1 MKKLPLILFVF
12 LAAALS
18 LQAQD
23 TQNDP
28 FDASKVPDSTAD
40 LQSYAQSGWKVE
52 EIVKGDL
59 NGDGKPDAA
68 VKLAQIE
75 KDREG
80 GIGGSRVLVIAFA
93 EGGGWKRAAFA
104 DKILQCVD
112 CGGAF
117 YGVMPAPAG
126 VTIEKG
132 VLVIENEH
140 GSRDVSK
147 STFRFRLIPGIGR
160 FSLIG
165 YDYTDNDRLTG
176 EWTSESTN
184 YSTMVRITKTGKGK
198 RTTTKRSKITPTTI
212 YLEDADGEE
221 LEGKALHRLGL
232 D

>member
-1 MKKLPLILFVF
+1 MKNLPSILLVI
-12 LAAALS
+12 LGLG
-18 LQAQD
+18 LCVVAQD
-23 TQNDP
+23 AKDNP
-28 FDASKVPDSTAD
+28 FDASRVPESTTK
-40 LQSYAQSGWKVE
+40 LESYAQAGWKIE

-93 EGGGWKRAAFA
+93 EGSNWKRAAFG

-117 YGVMPAPAG
+117 FGVMPAPAG

-184 YSTMVRITKTGKGK
+184 YSTMVRITQTGKGK
-198 RTTTKRSKITPTTI
+198 RTTTKKSKITPTTI